1 MGFIIGSINRGRKML
16 KIIKYID
23 GILSILF
30 VLENI
35 TIKSPQQKRLNYR
48 YYLYHVDVPIL

>member
-1 MGFIIGSINRGRKML
+1 ML

-23 GILSILF
+23 GILSIILA
-30 VLENI
+30 LENI
-35 TIKSPQQKRLNYR
+35 TIKSSLQKRLNYR